1 MVKPAKQTLVQP
13 LHTNSIKTS
22 ASVVNFH
29 PEPVKWITSCLFID
43 SVTELHDQSVFGW
56 FIIFLMGFTSILVTA
71 NH

>member
-43 SVTELHDQSVFGW
+43 SVTPRPVCIWLVYY
-56 FIIFLMGFTSILVTA
+56 IFDGLYYNFSHG
-71 NH
+71 